1 MRSGYTGPALEQWDS
16 RHAAPRCRASLPQDI
31 PQELKTLANHKSAL
45 KRARQ
50 STERRLRNRHYRTVM
65 RNHVKALRAAID
77 AADADAAKAL
87 LPTTVSMIQKVAQKG
102 VIHKR
107 NAARRVS
114 RLTLAVNAIGE

>member
-1 MRSGYTGPALEQWDS
+1 MAT
-16 RHAAPRCRASLPQDI
+16 
-31 PQELKTLANHKSAL
+31 HKDAL

-50 STERRLRNRHYRTVM
+50 SIERRLRNRHYRSRM
-65 RNHVKALRAAID
+65 RNQIKALRAAID
-77 AADADAAKAL
+77 AGDAAAAQAL
-87 LPTTVSMIQKVAQKG
+87 LPVAVSTIQKTAQRG